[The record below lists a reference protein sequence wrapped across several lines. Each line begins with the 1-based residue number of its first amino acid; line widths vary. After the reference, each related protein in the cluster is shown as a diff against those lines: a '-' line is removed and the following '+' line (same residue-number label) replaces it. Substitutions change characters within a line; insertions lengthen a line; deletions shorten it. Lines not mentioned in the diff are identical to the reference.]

1 MLSTLPPQTD
11 STNLL
16 PNLNPTKDFN
26 FTTSQISPEKSNDFV
41 YRGPLIVLTPF
52 SKMNFQNIPKPNQTL
67 LDIQETSEE
76 LNQTEEINDTQK
88 SKKKGK
94 QKVKKVEEKGKG
106 PWTPEEDEL
115 LRNAVTSSSPIVWD
129 LIAERVPGR
138 NAIQCRDRW
147 KYRLDPDLK
156 KKIFEDW
163 EDDLIIEE
171 RRKIGNKWTLIA
183 NKLPGR
189 TDYAVKNRWYTYL
202 RYHEH
207 LSPEE
212 RSYLRKTRTK
222 YVRQ

>member
-1 MLSTLPPQTD
+1 MLSHLSDTGD
-11 STNLL
+11 STDIFKNLS
-16 PNLNPTKDFN
+16 PTSDFDIA
-26 FTTSQISPEKSNDFV
+26 SSHSLLDKNDDLV

-52 SKMNFQNIPKPNQTL
+52 SNMNFHNIPKPNQNL
-67 LDIQETSEE
+67 VQNIENLEEAPENQEPASRKT
-76 LNQTEEINDTQK
+76 
-88 SKKKGK
+88 KKKA
-94 QKVKKVEEKGKG
+94 KVSKPRSEAKGKG

-115 LRNAVTSSSPIVWD
+115 LRKAVTSSTPVVWD
-129 LIAERVPGR
+129 LVASQVPGR
-138 NAIQCRDRW
+138 NPVQCRDRW

-171 RRKIGNKWTLIA
+171 RRRLGNKWTLIA

-202 RYHEH
+202 KFHEH

-212 RSYLRKTRTK
+212 RSYFRKTRTK
-222 YVRQ
+222 YVRK